1 MPRPQLIHLRTL
13 DQYETLLSPA
23 RFEVFECMRFMAPCS
38 IADIARWLDKP
49 SDALYQHVR
58 KLVEIGVVSS
68 AGFRKNG
75 NHNEELFDLTG
86 DDVDFRSLRPPLADQ
101 VMKVAGDL
109 FVRYAR
115 GTMQD
120 AIRAKAIRYA
130 ETERNLIITNFLA
143 WLTPQEFAKI
153 RSLTKEVIGVI
164 NDARQRQS
172 GDLYMCM
179 NMVCPVVR
187 KKRGQKTTSKTS
199 GRPSRR
205 ASAKLPPV

>member
-1 MPRPQLIHLRTL
+1 MPRPALIHLRTL
-13 DQYETLLSPA
+13 DQFETLLSPA

-58 KLVEIGVVSS
+58 KLVDIGVAAS

-86 DDVDFRSLRPPLADQ
+86 DDVDFASLRPPLADP
-101 VMKVAGDL
+101 VIKLVGDL
-109 FVRYAR
+109 FIRYAR

-120 AIRAKAIRYA
+120 AIRGKAIRHNPPD
-130 ETERNLIITNFLA
+130 RNLIITNFLA
-143 WLTPQEFAKI
+143 WLSPEEFTKI
-153 RSLTKEVIGVI
+153 RSLTKDIIGVI
-164 NDARQRQS
+164 NNARERQS

-187 KKRGQKTTSKTS
+187 KKRGEKRPPAAGAKTS
-199 GRPSRR
+199 TKTRR
-205 ASAKLPPV
+205 Y